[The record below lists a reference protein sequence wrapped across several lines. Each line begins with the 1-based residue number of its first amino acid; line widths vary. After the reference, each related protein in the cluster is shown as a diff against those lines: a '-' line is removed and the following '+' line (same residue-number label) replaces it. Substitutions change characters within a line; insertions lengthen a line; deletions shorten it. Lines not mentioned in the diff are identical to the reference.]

1 MGNDIKAISGG
12 SIKLRC
18 MLKSTENVKITWL
31 KNGRI
36 LPRNSPD
43 VIVGNTLIIK
53 DTKNGG
59 NFTYTC
65 ALSGLMGTAK
75 QSSRIEI
82 IRMLLFVSYIFVC
95 VLCRVS
101 WELLNSLRG
110 LKSFVCYFL
119 FLIFLFVCSV
129 GSHGNC

>member
-82 IRMLLFVSYIFVC
+82 IRMLFFVSYIFV
-95 VLCRVS
+95 
-101 WELLNSLRG
+101 
-110 LKSFVCYFL
+110 
-119 FLIFLFVCSV
+119 VCSV
-129 GSHGNC
+129 WSHGNC